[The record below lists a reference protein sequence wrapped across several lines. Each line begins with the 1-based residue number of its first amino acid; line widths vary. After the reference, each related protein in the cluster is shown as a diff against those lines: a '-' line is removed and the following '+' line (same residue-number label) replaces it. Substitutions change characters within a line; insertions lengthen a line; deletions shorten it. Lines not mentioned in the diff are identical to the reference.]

1 VQPEPTT
8 VAGERSFSNGGITVS
23 PGATAG
29 SSTKSGTHA
38 RRSASNTTIPGG
50 TITVPITGGTT
61 AGGTSGG
68 GTSTQGGTSPTNPST
83 PTTLA
88 PLLPYDPSRPG
99 GIHLGDVPG
108 VTPAEQARAEEL
120 VRDTIRDLAKYADV
134 NAAYNDGYRSIND
147 AVTGD
152 EHYIKWAY
160 INDGHILDSTRPES
174 LVYEWRNN
182 RKTLVAAMYML
193 PLGSRFTDVPDIGG
207 PMTQWHIHNNL
218 CLSDNPNDPLQ
229 KVVSGLTDQNGLCP
243 TGTTKAP
250 PVPMIHVWI
259 VANACGPFASL
270 EGIGAGQVPPGETR
284 ECITGFR

>member
-1 VQPEPTT
+1 
-8 VAGERSFSNGGITVS
+8 
-23 PGATAG
+23 
-29 SSTKSGTHA
+29 
-38 RRSASNTTIPGG
+38 
-50 TITVPITGGTT
+50 
-61 AGGTSGG
+61 
-68 GTSTQGGTSPTNPST
+68 
-83 PTTLA
+83 
-88 PLLPYDPSRPG
+88 LLPYDPSRPG
-99 GIHLGDVPG
+99 GIHLGGVPG
-108 VTPAEQARAEEL
+108 VTPAEQARAEQL
-120 VRDTIRDLAKYADV
+120 VRDTIRDLARYADV
-134 NAAYNDGYRSIND
+134 TAAYNDGYRSIND
-147 AVTGD
+147 AATGD

-229 KVVSGLTDQNGLCP
+229 KVVSGLTDQNGKCP
-243 TGTTKAP
+243 AGTTKAA

-259 VANACGPFASL
+259 VANECGPFASL